1 MRTRAAI
8 APSARVIDT
17 ESGDTMATENRCSTS
32 YLIFG
37 ASLRQG
43 SLNDRLA
50 SLAATVVNEKGGTVD
65 RVQMSDF
72 DCPSYDN
79 DVENGTGIPAG
90 ADRFRSKLISNDAFI
105 IASPEYNASMPGV
118 LKNVIDWVSR
128 YRPQP
133 LKGKAGLLMS
143 ASPSMAG
150 GNRG

>member
-17 ESGDTMATENRCSTS
+17 ESGDTMATEKRCSTS

-37 ASLRQG
+37 ASLRHG

-72 DCPSYDN
+72 DCPSYHI
-79 DVENGTGIPAG
+79 DVDNGTCIPAG
-90 ADRFRSKLISNDAFI
+90 DRSLTSG
-105 IASPEYNASMPGV
+105 PG
-118 LKNVIDWVSR
+118 
-128 YRPQP
+128 
-133 LKGKAGLLMS
+133 
-143 ASPSMAG
+143 
-150 GNRG
+150 